1 MLFEVEINYKG
12 NQLLVMVKRKLTFLL
27 FGMPSASIV
36 SKILEKWSSII
47 YETSEKNHVHLQYAS
62 T

>member
-12 NQLLVMVKRKLTFLL
+12 NQLLVMVKRQLTFSL

-36 SKILEKWSSII
+36 SKILEKWSTII
-47 YETSEKNHVHLQYAS
+47 DYARD
-62 T
+62 